1 MTGCEGCVYYRKI
14 AQSNTDKVCHY
25 LLDTGRAR
33 LLICPPG
40 DACTVRQEGEKKP
53 AKRALQHKYDF
64 TPSPK
69 KPRNVLDQGRAA
81 ALYAHGYTDVEI
93 GRRLGAKAG
102 TVRAWRGRTGR
113 SANAGR
119 GRPPKKGAQS
129 AG

>member
-1 MTGCEGCVYYRKI
+1 MGCDGCIYHRKI

-25 LLDTGRAR
+25 ILDTGRAR

-53 AKRALQHKYDF
+53 PKRALQHKYDF

-81 ALYAHGYTDVEI
+81 ALYALGGKDGEI
-93 GRRLGAKAG
+93 AKVLSVAVS
-102 TVRAWRGRTGR
+102 TICAWRKRTGR
-113 SANAGR
+113 AANAGR